1 MAEDRYAFLRELDL
15 FADETH
21 KPFHWQP
28 ESLQRKTPA
37 ALLIHGFPGTP
48 ADMRPM
54 GHSFL
59 AAGWAA
65 HAPLLPGFGPAIAT
79 LPERR
84 FTEWVEVVREEVA
97 QLRRDH
103 EVVIVVGHSMG
114 AAFTV
119 LATAAERVSAQVL
132 LAPYWRFGGPAQTML
147 WPVLRWVARRWRP
160 LRAVDLDEER
170 IRDGIRQFGPE
181 IDLDDALTRE
191 RLRDLVVP
199 TELLDELRR
208 LGDATNRMAPRSD
221 VPTLVVQGRRDGM
234 VRPRDTD
241 RLIRRLPC
249 VAGYELLDSTHRIVD
264 QDDGAWERVER
275 AVMKFAQPFADGR

>member
-1 MAEDRYAFLRELDL
+1 MAADRYAFLRELDL

-21 KPFHWQP
+21 KPFHWEP
-28 ESLQRKTPA
+28 ESLVGGTPA

-54 GHSFL
+54 AHSFL
-59 AAGWAA
+59 AAGWAT

-84 FTEWVEVVREEVA
+84 FTEWVDVVREEAA

-103 EVVIVVGHSMG
+103 EVVVVVGHSMG

-119 LATAAERVSAQVL
+119 LATAAEQVSAQVL

-160 LRAVDLDEER
+160 LHAVDFDEKR
-170 IRDGIRQFGPE
+170 IRDGIRHFGPE

-199 TELLDELRR
+199 TELLDELR
-208 LGDATNRMAPRSD
+208 
-221 VPTLVVQGRRDGM
+221 PTGWLRDRT
-234 VRPRDTD
+234 RPRWWC
-241 RLIRRLPC
+241 R
-249 VAGYELLDSTHRIVD
+249 G
-264 QDDGAWERVER
+264 GAMGWS
-275 AVMKFAQPFADGR
+275 GRETPIA